1 MRQNR
6 TISYILLLFIVICIY
21 QFLFTFRSNSVEK
34 TAKSVAE
41 QKIKKTASMDEA
53 THISAINNAKGRYL
67 DSVSGKT
74 ALNLGIAKWTY
85 QECKE
90 NSLNLGLDL
99 QGGMNVVLQVN
110 MKDLILSMSDYSR
123 DPKFIQALNNAE
135 KAQQTSNTDY
145 ITLFQNAYTSN
156 NPNGKLATVFATRK
170 YQDRIKFNT
179 SNNEIIKLIRS
190 ESAIA
195 VKNTYNIISSRIDKF
210 GVKQPTVTLDEQRGR
225 INVELAG
232 VDNPQRVR
240 NLLQATANLE
250 FWETYKATEL
260 AASLNE
266 ANTALASYLEYEKS
280 TTQPGVK
287 KDSTG
292 AITSSSASDFLTGG
306 TDTGKQKSA
315 AKPLADTSQK
325 AKQAAAQKENPLW
338 AKLYPSVDEK
348 NQFVE
353 GPIVG
358 YANALD
364 TAKVMEYLKVPEVI
378 ASFPPDI
385 KFLWGSK
392 STSDKDPIFP
402 LYAIRKTPNSELPP
416 MDGSVVTNARFDV
429 GLSGNEVSMRMNSQG
444 ADEWRRL
451 TGANVGNFIAIV
463 LDNYVYSAPK
473 VNQEIAGGTSSISG
487 DFTVEEATDLGNV
500 LETGKLPAKAD
511 IVEEDVVGPTLGKE
525 AINSGM
531 LALLVAFILILV
543 YMVAF
548 YNNAGLIA
556 NIVLFINLFLIIGV
570 MASLGSTLTLPGIA
584 GIVLTLGMAVDAN
597 VIINE
602 RIREELRAGKSLKLA
617 IPEGYKNSMSAILD
631 GNITTLITAFIL
643 LAVGLGPIKGFATTL
658 IIGILCS
665 MFTAVLVAREFMEM
679 RLAKGADLKFET
691 PMFKNFLVGTNYDF
705 LGKRKWAYIFSCC
718 TIVFGLI
725 SFFTKGFEMGVDFK
739 GGRDYKV
746 RFEKNINTTALK
758 SDLDATF
765 GGGTVVKT
773 YGQDNQIKASTSY
786 RVAEQGETVDL
797 DAETKLYEGCK
808 KYLNGASFETFK
820 SKNLMSSTKVAP
832 TISAAIKSTSILA
845 AVLALAAMFIYILIR
860 FKKWQYSM
868 GAIAATAHDT
878 LFVLAIF
885 SIFSNILPF
894 SLEIDQA
901 FIAAILT
908 VIGYSINDTV
918 IVFDRLR
925 EYLAEDPKSRIAGVC
940 NKAINS
946 TLTRTFNTALT
957 TIFVVIVLFIF
968 GGEAIRGFSF
978 ALILGIAIGTY
989 SSIFIATPV
998 MVDLMKDK
1006 EPEQIAANT
1015 KTTPNRKK

>member
-6 TISYILLLFIVICIY
+6 TVSYILLFLIVLCLY
-21 QFLFTFRSNSVEK
+21 QFLFTFRSNSVENK
-34 TAKSVAE
+34 AE
-41 QKIKKTASMDEA
+41 SMAEKMVKKTASMDEA
-53 THISAINNAKGRYL
+53 THLTAINNAKSRYL
-67 DSVSGKT
+67 DSVSNKT

-90 NSLNLGLDL
+90 SALSLGLDL

-123 DPKFIQALNNAE
+123 EPKFNQALDNAE
-135 KAQQTSNTDY
+135 IAIQSNNTDF
-145 ITLFQNAYTSN
+145 ITLFQNEYKKV

-179 SNNEIIKLIRS
+179 SNDEVIKLIRS
-190 ESAIA
+190 ESATAI
-195 VKNTYNIISSRIDKF
+195 KNTYNIVSSRIDKF

-232 VDNPQRVR
+232 VTNPQRVR
-240 NLLQATANLE
+240 ELLQATANLE

-260 AASLNE
+260 AGSLNE
-266 ANTALASYLEYEKS
+266 ANTALKSYLDYEKAQK
-280 TTQPGVK
+280 TPGAK

-292 AITSSSASDFLTGG
+292 NITNNTASDFFA
-306 TDTGKQKSA
+306 TDTSKSKTTA
-315 AKPLADTSQK
+315 AIKDTSSK
-325 AKQAAAQKENPLW
+325 AKQAEAQKENPLW
-338 AKLYPSVDEK
+338 SKLYPSVDDK

-353 GPIVG
+353 GPVIG

-364 TAKVMEYLKVPEVI
+364 TALVMKYLEVPDVL
-378 ASFPPDI
+378 ATFPPDI

-392 STSDKDPIFP
+392 STSDKDEIFA

-416 MDGSVVTNARFDV
+416 LDGSVVTNAKYDL
-429 GLSGNEVSMRMNSQG
+429 GQYGKNEVSLRMNAQG

-451 TGANVGNFIAIV
+451 TAANVGNFIAIV
-463 LDNYVYSAPK
+463 LDNNVYSAPK
-473 VNQEIAGGTSSISG
+473 VNEEIGGGTSSISG
-487 DFTVEEATDLGNV
+487 GFTVEEATDLGNI
-500 LETGKLPAKAD
+500 LETGKLPAKAN

-531 LALLVAFILILV
+531 LSLIIAFFLILV
-543 YMVAF
+543 YMVMF

-556 NIVLFINLFLIIGV
+556 NFILFINLFLIVGI

-602 RIREELRAGKSLKLA
+602 RIREELSAGKSLKLA

-631 GNITTLITAFIL
+631 GNITTLITASIL

-658 IIGILCS
+658 IIGLLCS
-665 MFTAVLVAREFMEM
+665 LFTAVLVAREFMEM
-679 RLAKGADLKFET
+679 RLAKGGDLKFET
-691 PMFKNFLVGTNYDF
+691 PMFKNFLKNTNFDF
-705 LGKRKWAYIFSCC
+705 LGKRKWSYIFSCC

-739 GGRDYKV
+739 GGRDYKI
-746 RFEKNINTTALK
+746 RFEKSINTTQLK
-758 SDLDATF
+758 SDLDVAF
-765 GGGTVVKT
+765 GGGTIVKT
-773 YGQDNQIKASTSY
+773 YGQSNQIKASTSY
-786 RVAEQGETVDL
+786 RISEQGDGVDL
-797 DAETKLYEGCK
+797 DAEKKLYEGSK
-808 KYLNGASFETFK
+808 KFLNGASFETFK
-820 SKNLMSSTKVAP
+820 AKNLLSSSKVAP
-832 TISAAIKSTSILA
+832 TISAAIKSSSILA
-845 AVLALAAMFIYILIR
+845 ALLALAAMFIYILIR

-918 IVFDRLR
+918 IVFDRVR
-925 EYLAEDPKSRIAGVC
+925 EYLAENPKLTINDVC
-940 NKAINS
+940 NRAINS
-946 TLTRTFNTALT
+946 TLTRTFNTSLT
-957 TIFVVIVLFIF
+957 TIFVVIILFIF

-978 ALILGIAIGTY
+978 ALIIGIAVGTY

-998 MVDLMKDK
+998 MVDLMKNNK
-1006 EPEQIAANT
+1006 TPQPIAPT
-1015 KTTPNRKK
+1015 KTSTKKK

>member
-6 TISYILLLFIVICIY
+6 TISYILLFFIVICIY
-21 QFLFTFRSNSVEK
+21 QFLFTFRSSSVER

-41 QKIKKTASMDEA
+41 AKTKKTASMDDA
-53 THISAINNAKGRYL
+53 AHISAINAAKGRYL

-123 DPKFIQALNNAE
+123 DAKFNQALDNAE
-135 KAQQTSNTDY
+135 KAMQTSNTDF
-145 ITLFQNAYTSN
+145 ITLFQNAYESN

-179 SNNEIIKLIRS
+179 SNNEVIKLIRS
-190 ESAIA
+190 ESSTA

-250 FWETYKATEL
+250 FWETYKATDL
-260 AASLNE
+260 AAALNE
-266 ANTALASYLEYEKS
+266 ANTALATYLEYEKTS
-280 TTQPGVK
+280 SQTGVK

-292 AITSSSASDFLTGG
+292 AITSSSASEFLTGG
-306 TDTGKQKSA
+306 SDTGKPKSG
-315 AKPLADTSQK
+315 AKPVADTSQK

-353 GPIVG
+353 GPIIG

-364 TAKVMEYLKVPEVI
+364 TAKVREYLSIPDVL
-378 ASFPPDI
+378 ATFPPDV

-392 STSDKDPIFP
+392 STSDKDPIFA

-429 GLSGNEVSMRMNSQG
+429 GSLGKNEVSMRMNSQG
-444 ADEWRRL
+444 ADEWRKL

-473 VNQEIAGGTSSISG
+473 VNEEIGGGTSSISG
-487 DFTVEEATDLGNV
+487 NFTVEEATDLGNV

-525 AINSGM
+525 AINSGL
-531 LALLVAFILILV
+531 LALFLAFILILV

-556 NIVLFINLFLIIGV
+556 NIVLFINLFLIIGI

-602 RIREELRAGKSLKLA
+602 RIREELRGGKSLKLA

-643 LAVGLGPIKGFATTL
+643 LVVGLGPIKGFATTL
-658 IIGILCS
+658 IIGLLCS
-665 MFTAVLVAREFMEM
+665 LFTAVLVAREFMEM
-679 RLAKGADLKFET
+679 RLAKGGELKFET
-691 PMFKNFLVGTNYDF
+691 PMFKNFLTNTNYDF

-746 RFEKNINTTALK
+746 RFEKSVNTTSLK
-758 SDLDATF
+758 SDLDASF

-773 YGQDNQIKASTSY
+773 YGQSNQVKASTSY

-808 KYLNGASFETFK
+808 KYLNGVSFETFK
-820 SKNLMSSTKVAP
+820 AKNLLSSTKVAP
-832 TISAAIKSTSILA
+832 TISAAIKSSSILA
-845 AVLALAAMFIYILIR
+845 ALLALVAMFIYILIR

-925 EYLAEDPKSRIAGVC
+925 EYLAENPKSKIAGVC

-946 TLTRTFNTALT
+946 TLTRTFNTSLT

-978 ALILGIAIGTY
+978 ALIIGIAIGTY

-1006 EPEQIAANT
+1006 EPELITTT
-1015 KTTPNRKK
+1015 KKIVNKKK

>member
-1 MRQNR
+1 
-6 TISYILLLFIVICIY
+6 
-21 QFLFTFRSNSVEK
+21 
-34 TAKSVAE
+34 
-41 QKIKKTASMDEA
+41 
-53 THISAINNAKGRYL
+53 
-67 DSVSGKT
+67 
-74 ALNLGIAKWTY
+74 
-85 QECKE
+85 
-90 NSLNLGLDL
+90 
-99 QGGMNVVLQVN
+99 
-110 MKDLILSMSDYSR
+110 
-123 DPKFIQALNNAE
+123 
-135 KAQQTSNTDY
+135 
-145 ITLFQNAYTSN
+145 
-156 NPNGKLATVFATRK
+156 
-170 YQDRIKFNT
+170 
-179 SNNEIIKLIRS
+179 
-190 ESAIA
+190 
-195 VKNTYNIISSRIDKF
+195 
-210 GVKQPTVTLDEQRGR
+210 
-225 INVELAG
+225 
-232 VDNPQRVR
+232 
-240 NLLQATANLE
+240 
-250 FWETYKATEL
+250 
-260 AASLNE
+260 
-266 ANTALASYLEYEKS
+266 
-280 TTQPGVK
+280 
-287 KDSTG
+287 
-292 AITSSSASDFLTGG
+292 
-306 TDTGKQKSA
+306 
-315 AKPLADTSQK
+315 
-325 AKQAAAQKENPLW
+325 
-338 AKLYPSVDEK
+338 
-348 NQFVE
+348 
-353 GPIVG
+353 
-358 YANALD
+358 
-364 TAKVMEYLKVPEVI
+364 
-378 ASFPPDI
+378 
-385 KFLWGSK
+385 
-392 STSDKDPIFP
+392 
-402 LYAIRKTPNSELPP
+402 
-416 MDGSVVTNARFDV
+416 
-429 GLSGNEVSMRMNSQG
+429 
-444 ADEWRRL
+444 
-451 TGANVGNFIAIV
+451 VGNFIAIV

-473 VNQEIAGGTSSISG
+473 VNEEIGGGTSSISG
-487 DFTVEEATDLGNV
+487 AFTVEEATDLGNV

-531 LALLVAFILILV
+531 LALFVAFILILV

-548 YNNAGLIA
+548 YNNAGFIA
-556 NIVLFINLFLIIGV
+556 NLVLFINLFLIIGV

-665 MFTAVLVAREFMEM
+665 LFTAVLVAREFMEM

-691 PMFKNFLVGTNYDF
+691 PMFKNFLVNTNYDF

-746 RFEKNINTTALK
+746 RFEKSINTTALK

-773 YGQDNQIKASTSY
+773 YGQSNQIKASTSY

-797 DAETKLYEGCK
+797 DAEKKLYEGCK

-832 TISAAIKSTSILA
+832 TISAAIKSSSILA

-925 EYLAEDPKSRIAGVC
+925 EYLAENPKSKIADVC
-940 NKAINS
+940 NNAINS
-946 TLTRTFNTALT
+946 TLTRTFNTSLT

-998 MVDLMKDK
+998 MVDLVKDK
-1006 EPEQIAANT
+1006 ELEQIATNT